1 MFIEDFVENAS
12 IPQSRAD
19 VKSDKLPRRGALVTA
34 LGIVE
39 ILSWGSSYYLL
50 AVLAKPIAVDTGF
63 SLAWVVAGLSLA
75 LLAGG
80 VASPFVGRMI
90 EHRGG
95 RPVLAGSSVLFAF
108 GFGCLSLATSLP
120 VYLTAWL
127 IIGFAMGS
135 GLYDAAFA
143 TLGRI
148 YGQNARPAIALLTL
162 FGGFAS
168 TVCWP
173 LTAFLTEA
181 FGWRGACIVYAGL
194 HLAVGLPLNLFIL
207 PREKKIALPSKAMRA
222 AQNRSSD
229 SRKVTAFFLLAA
241 IVTLGDALLSVISVH
256 LISILQTRGM
266 ALMSAVALGALIGPA
281 QVGARIIEMAAG
293 RFYHPIWTL
302 MASTILIAA
311 GLALIFN
318 PFQTAAV
325 ALAVILYGSG
335 MGLAYIARGT
345 VPLRIFGPIGYAS
358 LMGRLA
364 LPSLLAQA
372 LSPSLAS
379 VLLAKGNANLTITI
393 VMGIAVTNVVLGVL
407 LWMAAKHFRTPQE
420 QSEQPSRSAGRSVEG
435 TSRIG

>member
-1 MFIEDFVENAS
+1 MENRS
-12 IPQSRAD
+12 IPQPMTGD
-19 VKSDKLPRRGALVTA
+19 TSDPLPRRGSLVTA
-34 LGIVE
+34 LGTVE

-50 AVLAKPIAVDTGF
+50 AVLAKPIAADTGF

-95 RPVLAGSSVLFAF
+95 RPVLAGSSVLFAL
-108 GFGCLSLATSLP
+108 GFACLSLAASLP
-120 VYLTAWL
+120 VYLLAWL
-127 IIGFAMGS
+127 IIGVAMGS

-148 YGQNARPAIALLTL
+148 YGRNARPAIAMLTL

-181 FGWRGACIVYAGL
+181 FGWRGACVVYAGL
-194 HLAVGLPLNLFIL
+194 HLAVGLPLNLLIL
-207 PREKKIALPSKAMRA
+207 PREKRIALPVKAMGA
-222 AQNRSSD
+222 AQGGSSD
-229 SRKVTAFFLLAA
+229 SGKVSAFFLLAA
-241 IVTLGDALLSVISVH
+241 IVTLVDALLSVISVH
-256 LISILQTRGM
+256 LIAILQTRGM

-281 QVGARIIEMAAG
+281 QVGARILEMAAG
-293 RFYHPIWTL
+293 RFYHPVWTL
-302 MASTILIAA
+302 IASTILIAA

-318 PFQTAAV
+318 PFESAAA

-345 VPLRIFGPIGYAS
+345 VPLNVFGPQGYAS

-379 VLLAKGNANLTITI
+379 VLLARGNANLTITI
-393 VMGIAVTNVVLGVL
+393 VMAIAIANVVLAVL
-407 LWMAAKHFRTPQE
+407 LWLVVRKSR
-420 QSEQPSRSAGRSVEG
+420 QSA
-435 TSRIG
+435 